1 MVISFCF
8 LPVHL
13 PFIVG
18 ESLNE
23 EKRNIK
29 RTLFFLQH
37 TRNRIVFGNITEW
50 NIKPSKIHGW
60 ILHVYC
66 QVKESSL
73 HTNDPI
79 YMTFWKRQ
87 NRLRKRLWGR
97 RFNIPSDTLQMRWL
111 DGITDSMDVSLSK
124 LRELVMDREAWRAAV
139 HGVAKSQTQLSDWT
153 DITDEYLPL
162 CICINP

>member
-8 LPVHL
+8 PPGHL

-18 ESLNE
+18 ESLSE

-29 RTLFFLQH
+29 GTLFFLQYTCH
-37 TRNRIVFGNITEW
+37 GIVFGNITEW
-50 NIKPSKIHGW
+50 TIKPSKNHGW

-66 QVKESSL
+66 YVKESSL

-79 YMTFWKRQ
+79 YTTFWKRQ
-87 NRLRKRLWGR
+87 NRLRWWGR
-97 RFNIPSDTLQMRWL
+97 SFNIPSDTLQMKWL
-111 DGITDSMDVSLSK
+111 DGITYSMEVSLSK

-139 HGVAKSQTQLSDWT
+139 HGVAKNQTQLSHWT

-162 CICINP
+162 CICVNP

>member
-8 LPVHL
+8 PPVHL

-66 QVKESSL
+66 QVKEFSL

-79 YMTFWKRQ
+79 YTTFWKRQ

-97 RFNIPSDTLQMRWL
+97 RFNIPSDTLQL
-111 DGITDSMDVSLSK
+111 DVSLSK

-139 HGVAKSQTQLSDWT
+139 HGVTKNQTQLSNWT
-153 DITDEYLPL
+153 DISDEYLPL

>member
-8 LPVHL
+8 PPVHL
-13 PFIVG
+13 PFIAG
-18 ESLNE
+18 EGLNE

-37 TRNRIVFGNITEW
+37 TCNGIVFGNITEW

-97 RFNIPSDTLQMRWL
+97 RFNIPSDALQMRWL

-153 DITDEYLPL
+153 DISDEYLSP
-162 CICINP
+162 CIYINP

>member
-8 LPVHL
+8 PPVHL
-13 PFIVG
+13 PFVVG

-29 RTLFFLQH
+29 RTLFFFQH
-37 TRNRIVFGNITEW
+37 TCNGIVFGNIMEW
-50 NIKPSKIHGW
+50 TVKPSKNHGW

-97 RFNIPSDTLQMRWL
+97 RFNLIHYRWNGWMASPTRWTWVWVSSRSWWWTEKLGVLQ
-111 DGITDSMDVSLSK
+111 SMGSQRV
-124 LRELVMDREAWRAAV
+124 RHNWATELTFQMNIYHCAFV
-139 HGVAKSQTQLSDWT
+139 
-153 DITDEYLPL
+153 
-162 CICINP
+162 

>member
-8 LPVHL
+8 PPVHL
-13 PFIVG
+13 PFVVG

-29 RTLFFLQH
+29 GTLFFLQY
-37 TRNRIVFGNITEW
+37 TCNGIVFGNIMEW
-50 NIKPSKIHGW
+50 TVKPSKNHGW

-79 YMTFWKRQ
+79 YTTFWKRQ
-87 NRLRKRLWGR
+87 TDLEKDYEVGGSIFHLIHYRWNGWMASPTRWTWVWVSSGSWWWTGKLGGLQSMGSQRIRHNWATEL
-97 RFNIPSDTLQMRWL
+97 TLQMN
-111 DGITDSMDVSLSK
+111 IYHCAFV
-124 LRELVMDREAWRAAV
+124 
-139 HGVAKSQTQLSDWT
+139 
-153 DITDEYLPL
+153 
-162 CICINP
+162 